1 MLKSLAASKAA
12 QLVAACVCPVAGM
25 TALTAT
31 VPPIKKAV
39 HKATS
44 PRAYALPKTHV
55 KPVAAEAPPCIP
67 VTGPFQAI
75 GPGLQG
81 PLGGPTT
88 LSSLETP
95 RGPQYGGSSPFGPG
109 GGFIPVR
116 PGGGGGGYIPPTNP
130 GTSPVPEPST
140 WAQLISGFAIAG
152 GAVRYSQNR
161 RRRAIGTA

>member
-1 MLKSLAASKAA
+1 
-12 QLVAACVCPVAGM
+12 M

-39 HKATS
+39 HNATA

-67 VTGPFQAI
+67 VTGPFQTM
-75 GPGLQG
+75 GPGFQG
-81 PLGGPTT
+81 PLTSGPTT
-88 LSSLETP
+88 LSSLDGAP
-95 RGPQYGGSSPFGPG
+95 AAPGARMQQYAGAPPFGRGG
-109 GGFIPVR
+109 GGFIPGR
-116 PGGGGGGYIPPTNP
+116 PGGGGGGGGGGDGGGGGGFIPPAITP
-130 GTSPVPEPST
+130 DVSPIPEPST

-152 GAVRYSQNR
+152 GAVRYSQGR